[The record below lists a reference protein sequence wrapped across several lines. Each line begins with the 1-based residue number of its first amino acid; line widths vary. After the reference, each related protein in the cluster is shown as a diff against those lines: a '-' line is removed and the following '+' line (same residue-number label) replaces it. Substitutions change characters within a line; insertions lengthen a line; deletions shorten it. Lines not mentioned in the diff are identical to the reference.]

1 MATKLTLADIEQMED
16 EFLKPEIIASV
27 IGCSAQRIRN
37 QADDDVKSLG
47 FPVSKVGH
55 GYWIPKQGFLNW
67 ARWVMCQQVIIAE
80 RREIGGNLGQTAT
93 GDHPQYRGANR

>member
-1 MATKLTLADIEQMED
+1 MKTKMTLTDIEQMED

-37 QADDDVKSLG
+37 QADMDMKTLG
-47 FPVSKVGH
+47 FPISKVGH

-67 ARWVMCQQVIIAE
+67 ARHQIYVE
-80 RREIGGNLGQTAT
+80 RRE
-93 GDHPQYRGANR
+93 